1 MSSVYVI
8 NSQNEIEE
16 RPVTLGLE
24 TPNRFEVIS
33 GLKEGELVVIGSRSQ
48 FSLGEKV
55 APKVINASTPD

>member
-24 TPNRFEVIS
+24 TPNRFEVVS
-33 GLKEGELVVIGSRSQ
+33 GLQEGELVLIGSRSQ
-48 FSLGEKV
+48 FSAGEKV
-55 APKVINASTPD
+55 APKVIEVPSPE